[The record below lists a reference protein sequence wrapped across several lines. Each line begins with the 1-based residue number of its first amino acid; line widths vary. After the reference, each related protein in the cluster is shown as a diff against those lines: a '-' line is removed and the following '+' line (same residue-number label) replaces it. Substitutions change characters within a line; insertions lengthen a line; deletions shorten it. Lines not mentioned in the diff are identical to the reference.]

1 MASAAAAKRLEGK
14 TVVITGASSG
24 IGRSTAFEFARTA
37 PQNNL
42 KLILTARRVDTLNQI
57 AADIKKE
64 VGEGV
69 KVLPVKLDV
78 SNPEEVRQFVPNLPA
93 EFKDIHVLVNNAGL
107 VKGMAKAPEIAEE
120 DVNVMFATNV
130 TGLINM
136 TQAILPIFKQRPNG
150 GAGDIINIGS
160 IAGREPYPGGS
171 IYCATKAAVRSFTDA
186 LRKELLATRIR
197 VIGIDPGQVETEF
210 SVVRFYGDKAKADA
224 VYAGVDPLTPDDI
237 AEVIV
242 FSATRRENVVIA
254 DTLIFPSHQLLMVF
268 RAAIYF
274 DGYLPASKND
284 VRLGRVVESSTA
296 SNKYFLSTKS
306 GIARDGDARPSP
318 RQAYPRIPVPAFTV
332 PAILEALRTSERYG
346 HLTHL
351 VPGEADSFCADHVN
365 RGGGALLTSDSDLL
379 LYDLGQHGS
388 VVFLSDIELITEESE
403 KPLVLTYSQ
412 HAICERLS
420 LEPGQQAM
428 LSLAFEM
435 ERDPYQKIASWAAQS
450 KKKHSANTYPAEYA
464 DFISEYVKAG
474 PSALRWVMFCLRQE
488 IVHASEQ
495 GKESL
500 VKELLRRA
508 SKSKGK
514 LDPGSW
520 NTVHLTAQIQGTL
533 YSLRI
538 LYQTLQCLGGPLVT
552 IAWPQLPVAKLVDC
566 LSTLPSIEDYP
577 SITYV
582 AGMYGRLKDAG
593 MLKDLSDIT
602 GLSGPVPSE
611 GIGRTSERMKRRAS
625 KQEQRKAR
633 PLPSANPFDA
643 LGPCS

>member
-1 MASAAAAKRLEGK
+1 MVIDGPAFAYHIFFACRLESRVCTTLQDPPYSVLGSAAIRWLD
-14 TVVITGASSG
+14 
-24 IGRSTAFEFARTA
+24 
-37 PQNNL
+37 NL
-42 KLILTARRVDTLNQI
+42 QSR
-57 AADIKKE
+57 
-64 VGEGV
+64 
-69 KVLPVKLDV
+69 
-78 SNPEEVRQFVPNLPA
+78 
-93 EFKDIHVLVNNAGL
+93 
-107 VKGMAKAPEIAEE
+107 
-120 DVNVMFATNV
+120 
-130 TGLINM
+130 
-136 TQAILPIFKQRPNG
+136 
-150 GAGDIINIGS
+150 GS
-160 IAGREPYPGGS
+160 
-171 IYCATKAAVRSFTDA
+171 
-186 LRKELLATRIR
+186 
-197 VIGIDPGQVETEF
+197 QV
-210 SVVRFYGDKAKADA
+210 
-224 VYAGVDPLTPDDI
+224 
-237 AEVIV
+237 
-242 FSATRRENVVIA
+242 
-254 DTLIFPSHQLLMVF
+254 
-268 RAAIYF
+268 AAIYF

-365 RGGGALLTSDSDLL
+365 REGGALLTSDSDLL

-388 VVFLSDIELITEESE
+388 VVFLSDIEITAEESE
-403 KPLVLTYSQ
+403 EPLVLTYSQ

-435 ERDPYQKIASWAAQS
+435 ERDPYQKIAFWAAQS

-464 DFISEYVKAG
+464 DFISEYVKGSDTRLTIPESLRFLDPRVSEFLLSWSEFSPTWGANVGVGSAAPQNVQKAVGSIFYLPLLLDRWDHESAWGPSTWIRQLAYSFCPSTSFGELMVTEYRRTMSRQSNGQAIELLRKHEMTETAHRLLSSCKAPNSTAAG
-474 PSALRWVMFCLRQE
+474 PSALGWVMFCLRQE

-500 VKELLRRA
+500 VKELLRRV

-552 IAWPQLPVAKLVDC
+552 IAWPQLPVARLVDC

-577 SITYV
+577 SITDV